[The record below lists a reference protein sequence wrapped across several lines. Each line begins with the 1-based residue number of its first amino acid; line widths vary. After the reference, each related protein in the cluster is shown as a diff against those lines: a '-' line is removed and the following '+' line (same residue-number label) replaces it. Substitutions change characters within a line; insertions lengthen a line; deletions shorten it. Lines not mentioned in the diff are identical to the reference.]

1 VGQPLLAG
9 GSIPLETVRVLTLN
23 LWGQSGDWSARRQ
36 ILVAGLRALQPD
48 LVGTDYHIA
57 HQSQGLVPVE
67 PAGFHGAS
75 IASRWPIK
83 QVREVDLHLTPRTS
97 DFPCKTMMAD
107 LDAPYGAV
115 LFVNHLPSWQ
125 LDFERERELQA
136 VAAARGIEELLAERP
151 RHVIVVGDFDAD
163 PSSSSVRFWTGR
175 QSLDGMSVCYRD
187 AWESKNPGDP
197 GHSYTPENHQM
208 GGPDWPFRR
217 IDYILV
223 RSETHRGSSL
233 DIVACRQVFTEP
245 VKGIWAS
252 DHFGLVVD
260 LENRSVH
267 RTPGP
272 APAC

>member
-1 VGQPLLAG
+1 
-9 GSIPLETVRVLTLN
+9 VRVLTLN

-48 LVGTDYHIA
+48 LVAFQETIVMDAYDQVADLLGTDYNIA

-75 IASRWPIK
+75 IASRWPIR

-97 DFPCKTMMAD
+97 DFPCTTMMAD
-107 LDAPYGAV
+107 LDTPNGAV

-125 LDFERERELQA
+125 LDFEHERELQA
-136 VAAARGIEELLAERP
+136 VAAARAIEDLLGERS

-163 PSSSSVRFWTGR
+163 PNASSVRFWTGR

-187 AWESKNPGDP
+187 AWESKNPSAA

-223 RSETHRGSSL
+223 RSETHRGSGL
-233 DIVACRQVFTEP
+233 DIVTCRQVFKEP
-245 VKGIWAS
+245 FNGIWAS
-252 DHFGLVVD
+252 DHFGLVAD
-260 LENRSVH
+260 LEHPTARAG
-267 RTPGP
+267 T
-272 APAC
+272 